1 MPRWLPNTTD
11 PILMGRAKLILATC
25 VGLIPAAWGLAV
37 TWLIS
42 GDLQIET
49 VIVMIVF
56 SVMLLGI
63 VAVSRSGRTGLAA
76 WLLIALLGLVT
87 IYDAAYY
94 GIGTPDIVSF
104 VLPIILA
111 ACLIGLTAGMITAA
125 IGAIVTWAIALGAMQ
140 GWLAVAIP
148 FQMDHL
154 TFNAPLITIIFLL
167 TALIVGWWNR
177 YIGLLIRRT

>member
-1 MPRWLPNTTD
+1 MTRLLPTTND
-11 PILMGRAKLILATC
+11 PLLAGRAKLILATC
-25 VGLIPAAWGLAV
+25 VGLVLAAWGLAL

-49 VIVMIVF
+49 VVVMIVL
-56 SVMLLGI
+56 SIMLLGI
-63 VAVSRSGRTGLAA
+63 TVVSRSGRTALAA
-76 WLLIALLGLVT
+76 WLLIALLGLIT

-111 ACLIGLTAGMITAA
+111 ACLIGLTAGMITAV
-125 IGAIVTWAIALGAMQ
+125 IGAIVTWGIAVGAMQ
-140 GWLAVAIP
+140 GWLEVAVP

-154 TFNAPLITIIFLL
+154 TFNAPLISIIFLL
-167 TALIVGWWNR
+167 TALIVGWWSR
-177 YIGLLIRRT
+177 YTSQLIKRA